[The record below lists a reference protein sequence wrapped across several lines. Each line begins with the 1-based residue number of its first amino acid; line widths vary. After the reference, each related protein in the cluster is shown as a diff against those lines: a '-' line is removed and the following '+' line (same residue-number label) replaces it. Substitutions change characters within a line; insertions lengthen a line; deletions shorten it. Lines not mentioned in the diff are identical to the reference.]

1 MKNIK
6 NSAVA
11 EKSLAAHR
19 LLKIKSTEDKSYQ
32 ISAENCLRK
41 RDWYGLVHFSQ
52 RKRCGNAA
60 ETRNATSFCS
70 YVFPPSGNVTETW
83 TIRFPQDFRNTETPY
98 FTLCVERFRNSNP
111 AFEPMN
117 MLFFTEMLA
126 MLLLTVNPLW
136 FFRSQ
141 NWFGLLVMSAFWLVN
156 VTESRMQSVS
166 FTVTSMQFPSSCDAL
181 TSKEVFFTRSVV
193 LMRGP

>member
-98 FTLCVERFRNSNP
+98 FTLCIIIIIIKSYFFVLIRFPGRAAA
-111 AFEPMN
+111 AFCYSASWPCLDFQN
-117 MLFFTEMLA
+117 HARLHCMLY
-126 MLLLTVNPLW
+126 VQPLW
-136 FFRSQ
+136 PA
-141 NWFGLLVMSAFWLVN
+141 M
-156 VTESRMQSVS
+156 
-166 FTVTSMQFPSSCDAL
+166 
-181 TSKEVFFTRSVV
+181 
-193 LMRGP
+193 

>member
-98 FTLCVERFRNSNP
+98 FTLCAWGCLRQHRTFQRVDTARKNTPTSRALISLTRRQLSWTQRRSTKSSLSIATCKIQWIILYFKSH
-111 AFEPMN
+111 
-117 MLFFTEMLA
+117 LLQIDGHTLA
-126 MLLLTVNPLW
+126 L
-136 FFRSQ
+136 
-141 NWFGLLVMSAFWLVN
+141 
-156 VTESRMQSVS
+156 
-166 FTVTSMQFPSSCDAL
+166 
-181 TSKEVFFTRSVV
+181 
-193 LMRGP
+193 

>member
-1 MKNIK
+1 MLRNIHSENVYTSRILKPFVSIYIPSFATGLFWSDGQPWVPSKKSHQNIIKNVLHIK

-19 LLKIKSTEDKSYQ
+19 LLKIKSTEVKSYQ

-98 FTLCVERFRNSNP
+98 FTLWAYVRT
-111 AFEPMN
+111 ATDGN
-117 MLFFTEMLA
+117 M
-126 MLLLTVNPLW
+126 
-136 FFRSQ
+136 
-141 NWFGLLVMSAFWLVN
+141 
-156 VTESRMQSVS
+156 
-166 FTVTSMQFPSSCDAL
+166 
-181 TSKEVFFTRSVV
+181 SVV
-193 LMRGP
+193 ALNWEKGFFAVATYWR

>member
-98 FTLCVERFRNSNP
+98 FTLWKNIVSSSLLVRCLFRKGGGKVENP
-111 AFEPMN
+111 PP
-117 MLFFTEMLA
+117 
-126 MLLLTVNPLW
+126 LLLHYPAHDFP
-136 FFRSQ
+136 FFWTPATHSQ
-141 NWFGLLVMSAFWLVN
+141 LFY
-156 VTESRMQSVS
+156 
-166 FTVTSMQFPSSCDAL
+166 P
-181 TSKEVFFTRSVV
+181 
-193 LMRGP
+193 